1 MWCGI
6 ACATCGRMYL
16 DFIAIETF
24 AVGQIAKVIDTYTGL
39 LPHVM
44 ILCLI
49 RAIAEHYSF
58 APETNFMQSIKR
70 FTFSISFVSRIM
82 YIIYYVNSPKLI
94 IIKHF
99 YN

>member
-1 MWCGI
+1 MAPKLRSCHAENDPPLVASGV
-6 ACATCGRMYL
+6 ACDRMYL

-39 LPHVM
+39 LPHAM
-44 ILCLI
+44 LACLI

-70 FTFSISFVSRIM
+70 FKCSFFFVSGLKI
-82 YIIYYVNSPKLI
+82 
-94 IIKHF
+94 
-99 YN
+99 